1 MDFETSLHD
10 TLGNH
15 YQRISKKYKNITPD
29 VALEVA
35 AHLTVAETQAMYLNG
50 LQGLQEELSYVRKI
64 LQKTMLSN
72 SNTPAGDSADS

>member
-15 YQRISKKYKNITPD
+15 YQRVSKKYKNIHPD

-35 AHLTVAETQAMYLNG
+35 AQLTVAETQAMYLNT
-50 LQGLQEELSYVRKI
+50 LQSMQEELSYIRKI
-64 LQKTMLSN
+64 MQKTMLS
-72 SNTPAGDSADS
+72 SNNPSE

>member
-15 YQRISKKYKNITPD
+15 YQRVSKKYKNIPAD
-29 VALEVA
+29 VALQVA
-35 AHLTVAETQAMYLNG
+35 TQLTVAETQATYLNS
-50 LQGLQEELSYVRKI
+50 LQGLQEELSYIRKI

-72 SNTPAGDSADS
+72 NSDSSGV

>member
-15 YQRISKKYKNITPD
+15 YQRVSKKYKNIPPD
-29 VALEVA
+29 VALQIA
-35 AHLTVAETQAMYLNG
+35 AHLTVAETQAMYLAS

-64 LQKTMLSN
+64 MQKTMLSSNSEN
-72 SNTPAGDSADS
+72 SNV

>member
-15 YQRISKKYKNITPD
+15 YQKVSKKYKNIPPD
-29 VALEVA
+29 TALQIA
-35 AHLTVAETQAMYLNG
+35 TQLTVAETQAMYLNS
-50 LQGLQEELSYVRKI
+50 LQGIQEELSYIRKI

-72 SNTPAGDSADS
+72 NSDSSGV